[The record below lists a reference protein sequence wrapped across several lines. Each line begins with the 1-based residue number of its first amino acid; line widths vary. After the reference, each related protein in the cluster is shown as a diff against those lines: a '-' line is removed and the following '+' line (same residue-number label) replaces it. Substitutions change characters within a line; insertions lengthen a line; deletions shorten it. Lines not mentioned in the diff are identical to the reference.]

1 MRKLY
6 ENFHIF
12 HFQKTIVSAEN
23 FHENM
28 VCGCI
33 SQLIIVPGSMYCLH
47 YAKFFFNF
55 CWTDETFTILLIR
68 DMVVERWNRRFSCE
82 TIHSTQKFTSMNLLQ
97 MAFVIIQGQLQ
108 RWTEHSTLI
117 FENLKPV
124 EISKIV
130 FKYYFVSA

>member
-82 TIHSTQKFTSMNLLQ
+82 TIHPTQKFISMNWLQ
-97 MAFVIIQGQLQ
+97 MSCMITWTWFTCEVVEADRGQKHHILV
-108 RWTEHSTLI
+108 HTLA
-117 FENLKPV
+117 L
-124 EISKIV
+124 
-130 FKYYFVSA
+130 